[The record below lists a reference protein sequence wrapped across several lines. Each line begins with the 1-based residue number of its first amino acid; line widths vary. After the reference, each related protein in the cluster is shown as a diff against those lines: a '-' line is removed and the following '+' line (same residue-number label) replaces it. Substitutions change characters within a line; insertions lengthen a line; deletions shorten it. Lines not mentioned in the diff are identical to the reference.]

1 MYWYNSVIVA
11 EESNL
16 QRTINAKNRN
26 QVLWLSTKQNTNL
39 GKSSFSTIPDGQNF
53 PEEHIFCNQYCKHMY
68 FFSNKIMSQIIPI
81 QFAVLNLDPTYFQQQ
96 EYISS
101 CMWLDRNQN
110 MI

>member
-39 GKSSFSTIPDGQNF
+39 GKSSFSTIPDG
-53 PEEHIFCNQYCKHMY
+53 
-68 FFSNKIMSQIIPI
+68 
-81 QFAVLNLDPTYFQQQ
+81 
-96 EYISS
+96 
-101 CMWLDRNQN
+101 
-110 MI
+110 